1 MIKIKVIGIGGAGVN
16 TVNRLKDKNLPSV
29 SLAAINTDTQ
39 SLDAC
44 EKAEK
49 IQIGTNLT
57 KGFGSGGNIEI
68 GRMAANESRQDIA
81 RLIEGTDLVFIA
93 LGAGGGTGGGAG
105 PVIAKIAK
113 EAGAVVVAIVT
124 TPFAFEGQARMAI
137 ALEGISSL
145 ENEADTVV
153 VIPNKRLFNSS
164 TDEISLPDAFKKVD
178 SILINAIRA
187 IVDLI
192 AAPGL
197 INLDFS
203 NIRAVLTRG
212 GRGLFCFGEAS
223 GEDRVKKVVE
233 EAFSSNSLEDAEIK
247 NAAAC
252 LVNIYGSR
260 KLSFKEVNSI
270 MEGVSSKLDKST
282 GIVFGVTIN
291 NNLKHSLRMTV
302 ICTGIR
308 AKPSPINNE
317 TDAKHWPDVF
327 DYKDELDTPSFLRKK

>member
-1 MIKIKVIGIGGAGVN
+1 MVKIKIIGVGGAGVN
-16 TVNRLKDKNLPSV
+16 TVNRLKDKKLPWV
-29 SLAAINTDTQ
+29 GLVAVNTDTQ
-39 SLDAC
+39 SLDVC
-44 EKAEK
+44 EKLEK

-57 KGFGSGGNIEI
+57 KGFGTGGNIEI

-81 RLIEGTDLVFIA
+81 RLIEGTDLVFIV

-113 EAGAVVVAIVT
+113 EVGAVTVAIAT
-124 TPFAFEGQARMAI
+124 TPFAFEGQARMAT

-164 TDEISLPDAFKKVD
+164 IEISLSDAFKKVD
-178 SILINAIRA
+178 TILINAIRA

-192 AAPGL
+192 APPGL

-223 GEDRVKKVVE
+223 GEERVKKVVE
-233 EAFSSNSLEDAEIK
+233 ETFSSNLLEDAEIK

-260 KLSFKEVNSI
+260 KLSFKEVTSI
-270 MEGVSSKLDKST
+270 MEDVSSKLDKATS
-282 GIVFGVTIN
+282 IVFGVTIDN
-291 NNLKHSLRMTV
+291 SLKHSLRMTV

-308 AKPSPINNE
+308 QKPLQVNNH
-317 TDAKHWPDVF
+317 TDAKHWPEVF